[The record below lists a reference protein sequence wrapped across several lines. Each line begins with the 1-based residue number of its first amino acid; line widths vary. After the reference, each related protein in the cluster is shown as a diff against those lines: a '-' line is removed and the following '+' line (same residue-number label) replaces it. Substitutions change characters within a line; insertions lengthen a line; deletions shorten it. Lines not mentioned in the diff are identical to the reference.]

1 MFYISSYF
9 DNKLYGTFVGDA
21 QRSYAVNTEGLGLTL
36 TAETIGVE
44 PHYNTGYNVSSLQA

>member
-21 QRSYAVNTEGLGLTL
+21 QRSYAVNTEGLVLTL
-36 TAETIGVE
+36 AAENIGVE
-44 PHYNTGYNVSSLQA
+44 PHYNMGYNVSSLQA